1 MSRTRSG
8 GVRLVVALLLGTLPA
23 AAQVLPYGLKIEKV
37 LDSGAELAAIAQ
49 SPTHE
54 LWLAERATGTIRLLV
69 AGVEEDSLTL
79 PVQTSCDSGLLDLA
93 FAPDYPESGRAFVS
107 FVDTSGSLRVE
118 QIFRGP
124 HGLTRGPAIL
134 DLGTTPGCR
143 AGGGMDVGPDGK
155 LYVGVGDLEVSS
167 TAQND
172 SSPAG
177 KILRTNFDGSIPV
190 DNPDPA
196 SLVFAKGFRDPRGLD
211 INPNGARAKGT
222 LYASD
227 LGSPGFAA
235 DEINVVAT
243 GGNYGWD
250 TVSGDSGGT
259 FDDPLV
265 SYQPTI
271 GPIGLVVL
279 QQEAL
284 GSEHRDSLVYTDSS
298 ADELRQ
304 AKMTGSELDLL
315 GETGSFFDPDG
326 DTDGTPDSGCPHG
339 VDALLEGA
347 DGMLYAANDSVNPGI
362 WRVYRDLPGPREVS
376 PPGSPFSLWARK
388 QGSGLVLSW
397 EKLSPIDSGRPARH
411 GGQHAEIYRIYEGSL
426 PINGSYDHLS
436 VQTTNGTPEGPALL
450 SAAFPVGSGSHYY
463 LVSAQGDNLA
473 GSTGRAS
480 SGALRNPVSTDY
492 CATLGYGKSV
502 GQCIDD
508 FRNPNSGEPMKLID
522 YNPLSPT
529 YLQALSVREFRGNV
543 VHIDIAAF
551 DCFWCNLQ
559 APTFHEVDL
568 AYRDRDFILLTV
580 LNASEFAP
588 RPYADADACA
598 AGIASWVGQHNEH
611 TPVLCD
617 VDFDQDGLGD
627 VSTQFWHDIVDDD
640 PCGGFSQNFF
650 IDQGGVI
657 FAFGCSFTPG
667 TEVSTI
673 IEPEVNQ
680 ESCE

>member
-1 MSRTRSG
+1 MSRTRIG
-8 GVRLVVALLLGTLPA
+8 VVRLVVALFLGSLPA

-37 LDSGAELAAIAQ
+37 LDSGTELAAIVQ
-49 SPTHE
+49 SPTYE
-54 LWLAERATGTIRLLV
+54 LWLAERATGTIRVLV
-69 AGVEEDSLTL
+69 AGIEDVSLTL
-79 PVQTSCDSGLLDLA
+79 PVQTSCDSGLLDVA
-93 FAPDYPESGRAFVS
+93 FAPDYPASGRAFVS
-107 FVDTSGSLRVE
+107 FVDASGSLRVE
-118 QIFRGP
+118 QIIRGP
-124 HGLTRGPAIL
+124 RVLTRGPAIL
-134 DLGTTPGCR
+134 DLGTTQGCR
-143 AGGGMDVGPDGK
+143 AGGGMDVGPDDK

-167 TAQND
+167 NAQND

-177 KILRTNFDGSIPV
+177 KILRANLDGSIPL

-196 SLVFAKGFRDPRGLD
+196 SLVFAKGFRDLIGLE
-211 INPNGARAKGT
+211 INPNGARANGT

-227 LGSPGFAA
+227 LGSPASAA
-235 DEINVVAT
+235 DEINAVAA

-250 TVSGDSGGT
+250 TVSGDSGGA

-271 GPIGLVVL
+271 GPKSIAVL
-279 QQEAL
+279 RQDAL
-284 GSEHRDSLVYTDSS
+284 GSGHRDSLVYTDSS
-298 ADELRQ
+298 TDELRQ
-304 AKMTGSELDLL
+304 SKMTGSELDLL

-326 DTDGTPDSGCPHG
+326 DRDGTPDGGCPHG
-339 VDALLEGA
+339 IDALLEGA
-347 DGMLYAANDSVNPGI
+347 DGMLYAANDSVNSGI
-362 WRVYRDLPGPREVS
+362 WRVYRDLPGSREVS
-376 PPGSPFSLWARK
+376 SPGSPFSLWVRK
-388 QGSGLVLSW
+388 QGSDLVFSW
-397 EKLSPIDSGRPARH
+397 EKLSPLDSGRPARH
-411 GGQHAEIYRIYEGSL
+411 GGQHAETYRIHEGSL
-426 PINGSYDHLS
+426 PVDGSYDHLS
-436 VQTTNGTPEGPALL
+436 VLTTNGTPEGPARL
-450 SAAFPVGSGSHYY
+450 STTLPVGSGSHYY

-480 SGALRNPVSTDY
+480 SGALRDPVATDY

-508 FRNPNSGEPMKLID
+508 FRNPSTGEPMKLID

-529 YLQALSVREFRGNV
+529 YLQALSVRDFRGKV

-598 AGIASWVGQHNEH
+598 TGIAAWVEQHDEH

-617 VDFDQDGLGD
+617 VDLDRNGLGD
-627 VSTQFWHDIVDDD
+627 VSNQFWHDIVDDD

-673 IEPEVNQ
+673 IEPEVNP